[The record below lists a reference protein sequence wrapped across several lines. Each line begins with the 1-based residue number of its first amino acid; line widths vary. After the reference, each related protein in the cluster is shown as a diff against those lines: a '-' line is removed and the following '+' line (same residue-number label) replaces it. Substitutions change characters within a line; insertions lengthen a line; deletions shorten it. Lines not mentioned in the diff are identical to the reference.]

1 MKMSTVAEEHALAA
15 EAKRLGISVTQLM
28 MQKAV
33 TTADGRDVVQQIVWD
48 NIGRNNPSLHTGKA
62 GKAGPTYEPQLENR
76 TGWRTAPALQSPP
89 GQDLIQRMCKADAA
103 RQRAEAIAALGP
115 EAVAAEMKRLQGLI
129 DQLEAQKEAEAKGP
143 RRI

>member
-1 MKMSTVAEEHALAA
+1 MSTIAEEHALDA

-28 MQKAV
+28 MRKAV

-48 NIGRNNPSLHTGKA
+48 NIGRNNPFLQTGKA
-62 GKAGPTYEPQLENR
+62 GKAGPPYEPQSENR

-89 GQDLIQRMCKADAA
+89 GQDLIQRMCDADSQ

-115 EAVAAEMKRLQGLI
+115 DAVAQEMRRLQGLI
-129 DQLEAQKEAEAKGP
+129 DELMAKREAEAKGP